1 MRGGRHARRKIRP
14 GQRVR
19 RAGSYSSREHRGG
32 AGGRKHPLHDLFRK
46 DISAWMSGLKYA
58 LRKLGVFAT
67 EFSHL
72 SFPLTDDDRR
82 RIDAALER
90 EKDFL

>member
-1 MRGGRHARRKIRP
+1 
-14 GQRVR
+14 
-19 RAGSYSSREHRGG
+19 
-32 AGGRKHPLHDLFRK
+32 
-46 DISAWMSGLKYA
+46 MSGLKYA